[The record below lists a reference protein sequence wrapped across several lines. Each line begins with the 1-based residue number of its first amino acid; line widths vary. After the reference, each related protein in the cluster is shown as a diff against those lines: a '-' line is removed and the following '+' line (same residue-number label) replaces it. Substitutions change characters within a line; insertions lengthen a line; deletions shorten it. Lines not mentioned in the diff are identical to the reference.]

1 MTESQSQ
8 NMRFDVLNI
17 PSDERGQKPDILEHF
32 KDLKAIDSFAAYAG
46 QMKPN
51 GLNRNALITYIIL
64 VYSHDSFL
72 HQSPKY
78 KFEEFSKR
86 MIVAADLAG
95 LERLVKE
102 DGFKK
107 NVDKRLFNLEEDE
120 FVLMILEYLRFQ
132 SKSDWSEWCIL
143 QHELMENN
151 KIRMSPIQEDKDKDQ
166 IAAQEKKAKFRAE
179 SEKIREALK
188 TYELKIFGDRDRLVQ
203 VQSAQNYFT
212 IEKLVKGEETF

>member
-1 MTESQSQ
+1 
-8 NMRFDVLNI
+8 MRFDVLNI

-78 KFEEFSKR
+78 KFETFEKKL
-86 MIVAADLAG
+86 IIAADLASF
-95 LERLVKE
+95 ERLVKE

-107 NVDKRLFNLEEDE
+107 NVDKRLFNLEDDE
-120 FVLMILEYLRFQ
+120 FLLMILEYLRFQ
-132 SKSDWSEWCIL
+132 SKAHWMEWCVL
-143 QHELMENN
+143 QHEMMENY
-151 KIRMSPIQEDKDKDQ
+151 KMRLAPIKEKSDKDLM
-166 IAAQEKKAKFRAE
+166 IAKERQSKMIDYTRRIVDDIEK
-179 SEKIREALK
+179 
-188 TYELKIFGDRDRLVQ
+188 YELKIFGDRDRLVQ

>member
-8 NMRFDVLNI
+8 TMRYDVLGM
-17 PSDERGQKPDILEHF
+17 PVDERGQQPDILESF
-32 KDLKAIDSFAAYAG
+32 KDLKSIDSFTNYAG
-46 QMKPN
+46 SMKPN
-51 GLNRNALITYIIL
+51 GLNRNGLISYIIL
-64 VYSHDSFL
+64 VYSLDSFL

-78 KFEEFSKR
+78 KFDTFEKR
-86 MIVAADLAG
+86 MTIAADLSG
-95 LERLVKE
+95 FERLAKE

-107 NVDKRLFNLEEDE
+107 NVDKRLFKLEDDE

-132 SKSDWSEWCIL
+132 SKSDWTEWCIL

-151 KIRMSPIQEDKDKDQ
+151 LIRLSPIQEDKDKDQ

-179 SEKIREALK
+179 SEKIRDSLK
-188 TYELKIFGDRDRLVQ
+188 AYELKIFGDRDRLIQ

-212 IEKLVKGEETF
+212 IEKIVKKQDSF